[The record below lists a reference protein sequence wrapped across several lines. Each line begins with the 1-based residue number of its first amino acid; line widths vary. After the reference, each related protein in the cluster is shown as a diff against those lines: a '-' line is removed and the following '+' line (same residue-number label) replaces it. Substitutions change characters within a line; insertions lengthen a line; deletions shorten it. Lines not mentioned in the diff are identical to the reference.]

1 MPRRTSLF
9 ASVAP
14 LVALLLACS
23 SDPAPITSNTAGCDA
38 YCAKIATVCKGA
50 NAQYIDAQTCASMCS
65 LMDPGAAR
73 DVVGDSVACRTNS
86 LSSAQEVQDETQ
98 RRDPCFQSGPYSTRC
113 AADECAAFCKLDLA
127 VCTGVDTAY
136 ATLAECQAACG
147 RIKAKQNG
155 FATEPLTTTTTGN
168 SLICRAYHL
177 EAASTNR
184 AVHCAHTKETGGP
197 CN

>member
-1 MPRRTSLF
+1 MSRRTSLF
-9 ASVAP
+9 AALGP
-14 LVALLLACS
+14 LVAVLAFACS
-23 SDPAPITSNTAGCDA
+23 SDPAPATPNTAACDT
-38 YCAKIATVCKGA
+38 YCAKIATVCSGA
-50 NAQYIDAQTCASMCS
+50 NAQYIDAQTCASMCR

-73 DVVGDSVACRTNS
+73 DVVGDSQACRANA
-86 LSSAQEVQDETQ
+86 LSSAQEVEESK

-127 VCTGVDTAY
+127 ICTGVDTAY
-136 ATLAECQAACG
+136 ATRAECQDACA